1 MSEFVPILGA
11 IAGGLF
17 PALAWLWFW
26 RREDRA
32 HPEPRK
38 LIALAFFAGMV
49 TVAVV
54 IPIQKYVATFLATQA
69 VIFTAWSAIEE
80 VTKYFAAR
88 VTVLWRREDD
98 EPIDPVIYMVAV
110 TLVPGSHPIIPVMLG
125 DARIA
130 QEMSRRLLKEGIYV
144 ISFSYPV
151 VPKGKARIRTQISAA
166 HEKRHLDSALAAFEK
181 VGKQLEVIV

>member
-1 MSEFVPILGA
+1 MEQLG
-11 IAGGLF
+11 
-17 PALAWLWFW
+17 
-26 RREDRA
+26 
-32 HPEPRK
+32 
-38 LIALAFFAGMV
+38 
-49 TVAVV
+49 
-54 IPIQKYVATFLATQA
+54 Y
-69 VIFTAWSAIEE
+69 
-80 VTKYFAAR
+80 
-88 VTVLWRREDD
+88 
-98 EPIDPVIYMVAV
+98 